1 MAHEY
6 EFKTKE
12 KQRKEAQ
19 KETTVKQGFRLSGFN
34 NFVANFYILLSLLA
48 LILSMAHLL
57 VVHDIWN
64 GVFFGVSGVFLFVMV
79 NGAVMHHKLNYLY
92 FMNGGDERAQDLEES
107 LPKER
112 EQL

>member
-1 MAHEY
+1 MTHEY
-6 EFKTKE
+6 EFKAKE

-19 KETTVKQGFRLSGFN
+19 KETTINQGFRLSSFN
-34 NFVANFYILLSLLA
+34 NFVANFCIIISMLA
-48 LILSMAHLL
+48 LVLSMAHLL
-57 VVHDIWN
+57 AVHDIWN
-64 GVFFGVSGVFLFVMV
+64 GVFFGMSGVFLLVSV

-92 FMNGGDERAQDLEES
+92 FMTGGDERAKDLEAS